1 MEPGETLSWTPINIS
16 GSRVRAADSDTSVAK
31 WIKMNNLNMN
41 VAKTQLMVEA
51 LIDSQTLKKRCA
63 LVARTEIQETQ
74 GLWDR

>member
-1 MEPGETLSWTPINIS
+1 
-16 GSRVRAADSDTSVAK
+16 
-31 WIKMNNLNMN
+31 MNGLNMN

-74 GLWDR
+74 GL